1 MSDTTGRKQKNV
13 IIIDDNA
20 SIRDLIMSLL
30 KDIKRLDYIDTA
42 CSAAEAKKQLRA
54 RQYDLVIC
62 DWNMPQTTGLDLLI
76 DLKANEMTKSIP
88 FLMVTGE
95 VRKEYILEA
104 IQHGVSDYISKPFQG
119 DLLIKK
125 VCHYLK
131 IPCPDT

>member
-1 MSDTTGRKQKNV
+1 MTESTSKKQKNV
-13 IIIDDNA
+13 IIVDDNA
-20 SIRDLIMSLL
+20 SIRDLIVSLL
-30 KDIKRLDYIDTA
+30 KDVNRLEYLDTA
-42 CSAAEAKKQLRA
+42 CSATEAKKHLKN
-54 RQYDLVIC
+54 RQYHLVIC
-62 DWNMPQTTGLDLLI
+62 DWNMPQTSGLDLLI
-76 DLKANEMTKSIP
+76 DLKSNETTKEIP

-131 IPCPDT
+131 IPCPEL